1 LRDLSAAG
9 VTVRRFGRMLH
20 AKALLVDDAWAV
32 VGSANFDMR
41 SLFLNYE
48 IALFFS
54 GRPETLRLRRWFEA
68 SFAETTLGPPQA
80 GALRRAVDDVARLV
94 APLL

>member
-1 LRDLSAAG
+1 LRDLSAEG
-9 VTVRRFGRMLH
+9 VVIRRFVKMLH
-20 AKALLVDDAWAV
+20 AKTLLIDETLCV

-48 IALFFS
+48 IALFFTGS
-54 GRPETLRLRRWFEA
+54 NEVRRLGEWFEA
-68 SFAETTLGPPQA
+68 SFAFASVGPPRA
-80 GALRRAVDDVARLV
+80 GFVRSALDDVARLV